1 MTSADRDRAHEPSVW
16 CPRCGDPIAIDD
28 DGSWA
33 CSRHGRVPPLSGF
46 KEPSV
51 FVLLEHATRTRFGGR
66 FPTWL
71 PWPLPTLWSVSG
83 VGVVG
88 DQHTV
93 ATVLAC
99 SGPDPLGGAGD
110 LVVVAE
116 EPRTGLG
123 AHYAGIAGLEPDGRI
138 FGRAADAKVVVSG
151 HPTPLW
157 HVEAADDRAVYVG
170 EASGCWLWVVGWP
183 GLATAAVLLEA
194 TTLVDLSSITAEL
207 DVVPLN
213 GLCPR
218 LLSP

>member
-1 MTSADRDRAHEPSVW
+1 MSAARGSAPKPSVW
-16 CPRCGDPIAIDD
+16 CPRCGDPIAMDEE
-28 DGSWA
+28 GSWA
-33 CSRHGRVPPLSGF
+33 CAHHGSVQPLTGF
-46 KEPSV
+46 REPSV
-51 FVLLEHATRTRFGGR
+51 FVLLEHSTRTRFAGG

-71 PWPLPTLWSVSG
+71 PWPLPTSWSVSG

-88 DQHTV
+88 DRRTV

-123 AHYAGIAGLEPDGRI
+123 AHYAGVGEFEPAAAVFARP
-138 FGRAADAKVVVSG
+138 ADAKVVVSG

-170 EASGCWLWVVGWP
+170 EASGCWLWVIGWP
-183 GLATAAVLLEA
+183 GLATAAVLLDA
-194 TTLVDLSSITAEL
+194 TTLVDLADITAEL
-207 DVVPLN
+207 DLVPLT
-213 GLCPR
+213 GLSPR
-218 LLSP
+218 LLAP